1 MQVREARTED
11 IAGIRDVAKE
21 SLRSSYSH
29 FLDEEIIEHA
39 VEEWYSEEKL
49 ESELQSRGLML
60 LVALEG
66 GDVIGFTQS
75 DMLPDVPE
83 GNILW
88 LHVDPDRRGEG
99 IGTSLLGRTLEELR
113 EHDVETPV
121 GLVLADNEEGNQFYR
136 EHGFEK
142 VSEHTAE
149 IADQTY
155 TENVYTETDS
165 TVLEP
170 REFEGR
176 TLYINRAESSRGSK
190 APFFV
195 AFTDEAAENRYGY
208 FCSNCESFDNSM
220 DSMERIECN
229 NCGNK
234 RKAVRWDA
242 AYL

>member
-11 IAGIRDVAKE
+11 MSGIRDVASR
-21 SLRSSYSH
+21 SLASTYSH
-29 FLDEEIIEHA
+29 FLDEDVIDHA
-39 VEEWYSEEKL
+39 VEEWFSDKSL
-49 ESELQSRGLML
+49 ESEFQSRGML
-60 LVALEG
+60 FLVALEG
-66 GDVIGFTQS
+66 GDVVGFTQS

-88 LHVDPDRRGEG
+88 LHVDPDYRGG
-99 IGTSLLGRTLEELR
+99 GVGTALLGRTQEVLTEKGVKTLS
-113 EHDVETPV
+113 
-121 GLVLADNEEGNQFYR
+121 GLVLADNEVGNEFYR

-142 VSEHTAE
+142 VSERTAT
-149 IADQTY
+149 IGDQTY
-155 TENVYTETDS
+155 TENVYTETDK

-170 REFEGR
+170 REVEGQ

-195 AFTDEAAENRYGY
+195 VFTDEAAKNRYGY

-229 NCGNK
+229 KCGNK
-234 RKAVRWDA
+234 RKATRWDA

>member
-11 IAGIRDVAKE
+11 IAGIKDVAAR
-21 SLRSSYSH
+21 SLSSSYSH
-29 FLDEEIIEHA
+29 FLDEEVIEHA
-39 VEEWYSEEKL
+39 IEEWYSKENL
-49 ESELQSRGLML
+49 ESEMQSRGILF

-66 GDVIGFTQS
+66 GDVVGFTQS

-88 LHVDPDRRGEG
+88 LHVDPDYRGEG
-99 IGTSLLGRTLEELR
+99 IGTTLLGRTQEELR
-113 EHDVETPV
+113 EKGVETLS
-121 GLVLADNEEGNQFYR
+121 GLVLAGNEEGNEFYE
-136 EHGFEK
+136 EHGFRK

-149 IADQTY
+149 IGGQTY
-155 TENVYTETDS
+155 TENVYTETDQ

-170 REFEGR
+170 REVDGR

-195 AFTDEAAENRYGY
+195 VFTDEAGENRYGY

-229 NCGNK
+229 ECGNT
-234 RKAVRWDA
+234 RKATRWDS